1 MGRRSKKWVQKAHR
15 ISSLI
20 LKADQAREELLRDLE
35 AFCIAPQPCPALPS
49 RLVVSGVCVSGQAL
63 LEESTSDAHKTQK
76 VSQTKFETS
85 MRNATTRSGKP
96 YTFNSEGRRLPLC
109 RLVESRE
116 SPPIPPQ
123 AFPPDS
129 PILAAIPLPT
139 ILIQPEVEKL
149 LQNWQQ
155 KQLSGENVETR
166 YNWSLAVVAEL
177 SGSMFQRKLGIPGFY
192 HCGAA
197 SRPGGC
203 RASCCEERP
212 ERSGS
217 SHSGVVMLFL
227 WDLRGFSLGSC
238 FRQEIWQQR
247 SAWLSK
253 AGQHLLRLVY

>member
-1 MGRRSKKWVQKAHR
+1 MRLSVHLA
-15 ISSLI
+15 
-20 LKADQAREELLRDLE
+20 
-35 AFCIAPQPCPALPS
+35 QPC
-49 RLVVSGVCVSGQAL
+49 RLGLWFVMFVFWARHCWKNRPL
-63 LEESTSDAHKTQK
+63 
-76 VSQTKFETS
+76 
-85 MRNATTRSGKP
+85 MRTRRKRCLRRNLRPQCATRQPLSGKP
-96 YTFNSEGRRLPLC
+96 YTFNGEGPTN
-109 RLVESRE
+109 
-116 SPPIPPQ
+116 PPQ

-166 YNWSLAVVAEL
+166 YNWSLAVAAEF

-197 SRPGGC
+197 SRSGGC

-217 SHSGVVMLFL
+217 SHSGVVMWRFC
-227 WDLRGFSLGSC
+227 GT
-238 FRQEIWQQR
+238 
-247 SAWLSK
+247 
-253 AGQHLLRLVY
+253 